1 MMMLFVYIFGG
12 AMNTGNGTNIAFE
25 RFSFHTGRHS
35 SILGGHV
42 VAPFRFNVLLRYF
55 LGSPSSYL

>member
-25 RFSFHTGRHS
+25 RFSFHAGRQS

-42 VAPFRFNVLLRYF
+42 AATFRLNVLLRLF
-55 LGSPSSYL
+55 LGIPSS